1 MLGCTYNYTVQPPAE
16 LSCNPI
22 GGPIYLQCVTAPDD
36 TTFKWYYN
44 NSLTVTVITSSGN
57 GYIVGT
63 IIGSLLLF
71 TISNNTVGSYWCQG
85 TAGNGQQLRNS
96 SISYVHM
103 NYNESL
109 LCNIQYSNTSQRTGI
124 ECADI
129 INTTDTTLSTT
140 TQTSSTSTVDNNML
154 STVDNNMLTTVDNNM
169 LSTVYSSTIVT
180 ESYSSVTESYSTTSV
195 TESSTMTST
204 SYITSTTPNPTPST
218 TTAPT
223 VTDSLTLI
231 IALSAVC
238 ALLIAIIACV
248 IIIAIVILCMLTSKK
263 RKANISSYKGELF
276 LVCQSVYFGVAN

>member
-1 MLGCTYNYTVQPPAE
+1 MLGCTYNYTIQPPAE
-16 LSCNPI
+16 LICDPI
-22 GGPIYLQCVTAPDD
+22 GGPIYLQCATAPHD

-57 GYIVGT
+57 GYTVIRNF
-63 IIGSLLLF
+63 GSRLRF

-85 TAGNGQQLRNS
+85 TADNGNGQQLRNS
-96 SISYVHM
+96 SISYVH
-103 NYNESL
+103 YNESL
-109 LCNIQYSNTSQRTGI
+109 LCTSQYSDTSQRTVI

-129 INTTDTTLSTT
+129 LNTTDTILSTT
-140 TQTSSTSTVDNNML
+140 TQSITTSSASTVDNDMH
-154 STVDNNMLTTVDNNM
+154 STI
-169 LSTVYSSTIVT
+169 YSST
-180 ESYSSVTESYSTTSV
+180 SVTESYSTTSV
-195 TESSTMTST
+195 TESYSTTSVTEFSIMTST

-238 ALLIAIIACV
+238 ALLAIIACV
-248 IIIAIVILCMLTSKK
+248 IIIAIVILCMLTSKQ

>member
-1 MLGCTYNYTVQPPAE
+1 MLGCTYNYTIQPPAE

-22 GGPIYLQCVTAPDD
+22 GGPIYLLCDTDPDD
-36 TTFKWYYN
+36 ATFKWYYN

-57 GYIVGT
+57 GYSVDST
-63 IIGSLLLF
+63 YGSQLRF

-85 TAGNGQQLRNS
+85 TADNGKGQQLRNS
-96 SISYVHM
+96 SISDVHM
-103 NYNESL
+103 NYNESS
-109 LCNIQYSNTSQRTGI
+109 LCTSTYSGTSQRTVI

-129 INTTDTTLSTT
+129 INTTDTILSTT
-140 TQTSSTSTVDNNML
+140 TQSITTSSTSTVDNDML
-154 STVDNNMLTTVDNNM
+154 STI
-169 LSTVYSSTIVT
+169 YSSTT
-180 ESYSSVTESYSTTSV
+180 V

-204 SYITSTTPNPTPST
+204 SYITSTTPNPTPLT

-238 ALLIAIIACV
+238 ALLAIIACV
-248 IIIAIVILCMLTSKK
+248 IIIAIVILCMLTSKQ

>member
-1 MLGCTYNYTVQPPAE
+1 MLGCTYNYTIQPPAE

-22 GGPIYLQCVTAPDD
+22 GGPIYLQCATTPDD
-36 TTFKWYYN
+36 TTFEWYYN

-57 GYIVGT
+57 GYIV
-63 IIGSLLLF
+63 IRDFGSWLRF

-85 TAGNGQQLRNS
+85 TADNGNGQQLRNS
-96 SISYVHM
+96 SISYVH
-103 NYNESL
+103 YNESL
-109 LCNIQYSNTSQRTGI
+109 LCTSQYSHASQRTVI

-129 INTTDTTLSTT
+129 LNTTDTILSTT
-140 TQTSSTSTVDNNML
+140 TQTSSTSTVDNSMR
-154 STVDNNMLTTVDNNM
+154 SII
-169 LSTVYSSTIVT
+169 YSST
-180 ESYSSVTESYSTTSV
+180 SVTA
-195 TESSTMTST
+195 STMTST

-248 IIIAIVILCMLTSKK
+248 IIIAIVILCMLTSKQ

-276 LVCQSVYFGVAN
+276 LMCILVWLINR

>member
-1 MLGCTYNYTVQPPAE
+1 MLGCTYNYTIQPPAE
-16 LSCNPI
+16 LSCK
-22 GGPIYLQCVTAPDD
+22 GPIFLYCATTPDD

-57 GYIVGT
+57 GYT

-96 SISYVHM
+96 SISYVQ
-103 NYNESL
+103 YNESL
-109 LCNIQYSNTSQRTGI
+109 SCYNSYSQRTVI

-129 INTTDTTLSTT
+129 INTTDTIPSTI
-140 TQTSSTSTVDNNML
+140 TQSITTSSTITVDNGM
-154 STVDNNMLTTVDNNM
+154 D
-169 LSTVYSSTIVT
+169 LSTVYSST
-180 ESYSSVTESYSTTSV
+180 SAM
-195 TESSTMTST
+195 ESSTMTST

-248 IIIAIVILCMLTSKK
+248 IIIAIVILCMLTSKQ

-276 LVCQSVYFGVAN
+276 LMCQSVYFGVAN